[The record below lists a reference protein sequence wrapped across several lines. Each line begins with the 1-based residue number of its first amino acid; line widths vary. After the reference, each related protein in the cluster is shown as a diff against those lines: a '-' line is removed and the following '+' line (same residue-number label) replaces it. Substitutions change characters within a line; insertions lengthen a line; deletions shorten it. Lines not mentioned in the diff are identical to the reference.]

1 MTTSPTSPTH
11 SRECEPFYFGAKYYD
26 AIHAAK
32 DYKREAH
39 AVASHLKLGR
49 SSRIVEFGCGTGQF
63 LRHFAKW
70 DRTLV
75 GVDISLPMIHFARL
89 KFEELGIHAKFIPA
103 DFFTA
108 THILASYP
116 PYDAAFSMFGVMSY
130 ASVRESIVDLLRCVR
145 YRLSPGSRFVFDVV
159 NYACCAAHLRKHA
172 MTTYATPD
180 GPLHRHIEKTFDV
193 QSSVLS
199 NKITYEVAGQTCVEN
214 HEMRAFTPSEI
225 RDAAERADFKVIGTY
240 PGFDSPVSDDH
251 GSAFIQASDFYFVTV
266 LES

>member
-11 SRECEPFYFGAKYYD
+11 SRECEPFDFSAKYYD
-26 AIHAAK
+26 VIHAAK
-32 DYKREAH
+32 DYQREAN
-39 AVASHLKLGR
+39 AVAHHLNLGR

-63 LRHFAKW
+63 LRRFAKC

-75 GVDISLPMIHFARL
+75 GIDISLPMIRL
-89 KFEELGIHAKFIPA
+89 ASQKFGELKIHAKFIPA

-108 THILASYP
+108 GHILASYP

-172 MTTYATPD
+172 MTTYATP
-180 GPLHRHIEKTFDV
+180 RR
-193 QSSVLS
+193 S
-199 NKITYEVAGQTCVEN
+199 A
-214 HEMRAFTPSEI
+214 PSP
-225 RDAAERADFKVIGTY
+225 Y
-240 PGFDSPVSDDH
+240 
-251 GSAFIQASDFYFVTV
+251 
-266 LES
+266 